1 MSFVSSNDHPNP
13 NNPQDPLYYAPR
25 SVRSQADPRI
35 PQMRPEEL
43 PVPTL
48 SRFDEIGEDA
58 FVRSM
63 RPLESQFEYGPRP
76 PRALLATAGGI
87 ATAIGI
93 AVIVAL
99 AFNHVFPKP
108 NRDPLELAVSVSTAA
123 SATPVQEAPEDS
135 QALLQRF
142 KQFQKMQGSEN
153 SDLAVSALISGKT
166 AEEVP
171 EKSGPLLEK
180 FIQWQKRE

>member
-35 PQMRPEEL
+35 TQMRPEEL

-63 RPLESQFEYGPRP
+63 RPLESQFEY
-76 PRALLATAGGI
+76 
-87 ATAIGI
+87 
-93 AVIVAL
+93 
-99 AFNHVFPKP
+99 
-108 NRDPLELAVSVSTAA
+108 
-123 SATPVQEAPEDS
+123 
-135 QALLQRF
+135 
-142 KQFQKMQGSEN
+142 
-153 SDLAVSALISGKT
+153 
-166 AEEVP
+166 
-171 EKSGPLLEK
+171 
-180 FIQWQKRE
+180 

>member
-1 MSFVSSNDHPNP
+1 
-13 NNPQDPLYYAPR
+13 
-25 SVRSQADPRI
+25 
-35 PQMRPEEL
+35 
-43 PVPTL
+43 
-48 SRFDEIGEDA
+48 
-58 FVRSM
+58 
-63 RPLESQFEYGPRP
+63 
-76 PRALLATAGGI
+76 
-87 ATAIGI
+87 
-93 AVIVAL
+93 VIVAL
-99 AFNHVFPKP
+99 AFNYVFPKP

-123 SATPVQEAPEDS
+123 SATPVQEAPDDS

-153 SDLAVSALISGKT
+153 SDQAVSALISGKT